1 MSDKVPP
8 SSTPRDAVT
17 MAATITAVCPSCGTT
32 IGAVKTSCDKCG
44 AVVTGGVTAEH
55 SEKIRARLQ
64 EAVGDHFKLL
74 ELLGRGGMG
83 IVFRAKEVSLDREVA
98 LKVLALDP
106 MLNPDAFARFERE
119 AKLAA
124 RLDHPNIVPI
134 FAVGQRESIAY
145 YTMRL
150 IRGGTVEDMLSPRK
164 PLDYGHVIA
173 ILRDVAV
180 ALDYAH
186 GRGVVHRD
194 IKPANI
200 LISETGHA
208 CVADFG
214 IAKALGP
221 TSQAGVTGTGIVG
234 SPGYMSPEQWLG
246 DEVDGRAD
254 QYALGC
260 VAYEMLTGRRPFET
274 PNIQDLVRLHLSGE
288 VRSITRYRTGLH
300 EGVDDALKRAL
311 AKTAADRFSTA
322 TAFIEALDGLRPA
335 SAGAQTSRS
344 PKFVAQPTRKG
355 SGAGM
360 IAALGLCALAV
371 VTAAVFPKQRD
382 LVVARA
388 GTLVGEVQTRMGI
401 QPAPT
406 AAIAPPSTDSIERA
420 VADSLAHLAPS
431 PAPAVIVAT
440 IPLGDSLAGA
450 DASVHVGPGR
460 LAANHDTTNYLTTPA
475 PFRTVKQEFGFIK
488 VQIHGGSAPVVI
500 DGRSLEFT
508 PYVGRVEPGTHYVSV
523 RGAGDMFLP
532 SQVTVTVT
540 PNDTVSAV
548 FAVPGW
554 RRPTRDTAVA
564 PPPPAAA
571 TDSIEKPK
579 E

>member
-1 MSDKVPP
+1 MADKVPP
-8 SSTPRDAVT
+8 SSSPADAVT

-32 IGAVKTSCDKCG
+32 IGAVKTSCGKCG
-44 AVVTGGVTAEH
+44 AVVTGGVNAEQ

-64 EAVGDHFKLL
+64 QAVGEQFKLL

-106 MLNPDAFARFERE
+106 TLNPDAFTRFERE

-150 IRGGTVEDMLSPRK
+150 IRGGTVEDMLAPRK
-164 PLDYGHVIA
+164 GLDYGHVIA
-173 ILRDVAV
+173 ILRDVAA

-194 IKPANI
+194 IKPANV

-214 IAKALGP
+214 IAKALGA
-221 TSQAGVTGTGIVG
+221 TGQAGVTGTGIVG
-234 SPGYMSPEQWLG
+234 SPGYMSPEQWSG

-311 AKTAADRFSTA
+311 AKTASERFSTA
-322 TAFIEALDGLRPA
+322 AAFIDALDGLRPA
-335 SAGAQTSRS
+335 SLGAPTSRS
-344 PKFVAQPTRKG
+344 PKFEARAKRRS
-355 SGAGM
+355 SGAGT
-360 IAALGLCALAV
+360 IAAIGLCALAV
-371 VTAAVFPKQRD
+371 VGAAVFPKQRD
-382 LVVARA
+382 LIVARA
-388 GTLVGEVQTRMGI
+388 GTLVEQVQTRMGI
-401 QPAPT
+401 QPTP
-406 AAIAPPSTDSIERA
+406 AAAALAPSTDSIERA
-420 VADSLAHLAPS
+420 VADSLARLAP
-431 PAPAVIVAT
+431 APGPTMIVAT
-440 IPLGDSLAGA
+440 IPFGDSLPGTGASSHPGQAG
-450 DASVHVGPGR
+450 GEG
-460 LAANHDTTNYLTTPA
+460 HDTTNYLTTPA
-475 PFRTVKQEFGFIK
+475 PFRTVKEEFGFIK
-488 VQIHGGSAPVVI
+488 VQIHGGSAPAVI
-500 DGRSLEFT
+500 DGRSLDFT
-508 PYVGRVEPGTHYVSV
+508 PYVARVEPGTHYVSV

-532 SQVTVTVT
+532 SQVTVSVT
-540 PNDTVSAV
+540 PNDTAIAV

-554 RRPTRDTAVA
+554 RRPTRDSVVT
-564 PPPPAAA
+564 PPPAAA
-571 TDSIEKPK
+571 PADSVEKPRN
-579 E
+579 

>member
-8 SSTPRDAVT
+8 SKTPSDAVT
-17 MAATITAVCPSCGTT
+17 MAATITAVCASCGTT
-32 IGAVKTSCDKCG
+32 IGAVRTSCEKCG
-44 AVVTGGVTAEH
+44 AVVTGGVNAEQ

-64 EAVGDHFKLL
+64 EAVGAQFKLL

-106 MLNPDAFARFERE
+106 TLNPDAFTRFERE

-134 FAVGQRESIAY
+134 FAVGQRDTIAY

-150 IRGGTVEDMLSPRK
+150 IRGGTVEDMLGPRK
-164 PLDYGHVIA
+164 GLDYGHVIA
-173 ILRDVAV
+173 ILRDVAA

-214 IAKALGP
+214 IAKALGASP
-221 TSQAGVTGTGIVG
+221 QAGVTGTGIVG
-234 SPGYMSPEQWLG
+234 SPGYMSPEQWSG

-274 PNIQDLVRLHLSGE
+274 PNIQDLVRLHLTGE
-288 VRSITRYRTGLH
+288 MRSITRYRTGLH
-300 EGVDDALKRAL
+300 DGVDEALKRAL
-311 AKTAADRFSTA
+311 AKTAGERFSTA
-322 TAFIEALDGLRPA
+322 MAFIDALDGLRPA
-335 SAGAQTSRS
+335 AIGAQTMRA
-344 PKFVAQPTRKG
+344 PKFEAKAKRRS

-360 IAALGLCALAV
+360 IATLAFAAIAV
-371 VTAAVFPKQRD
+371 IGAAVFPKQRD
-382 LVVARA
+382 LVVART
-388 GTLVGEVQTRMGI
+388 GLFVGEVRSRIGI
-401 QPAPT
+401 QPAPAV
-406 AAIAPPSTDSIERA
+406 AAPAPPSTDSIERA
-420 VADSLAHLAPS
+420 VSDSLARLAPS
-431 PAPAVIVAT
+431 PGPTMIVAT
-440 IPLGDSLAGA
+440 IPLGDSLPSTG
-450 DASVHVGPGR
+450 SH
-460 LAANHDTTNYLTTPA
+460 AAQSEATPHDTTNYLTAPA

-488 VQIHGGSAPVVI
+488 VQINGGSAPAVI
-500 DGRSLEFT
+500 DGRSLDFT
-508 PYVGRVEPGTHYVSV
+508 PYVSRVEPGTHYVSV

-532 SQVTVTVT
+532 SQISVTVT
-540 PNDTVSAV
+540 PNDTVIAV

-554 RRPTRDTAVA
+554 RRPTRDTVA
-564 PPPPAAA
+564 TPPPAAA
-571 TDSIEKPK
+571 PTDSVEKP
-579 E
+579 